1 MAYNLN
7 NILPKPTYSTAG
19 RTDGTSAQVT
29 AQRLTVTNAATS
41 TFSAFNPRTDVVVL
55 DVQAANVYCTFDGTT
70 PSSTNGH
77 ILTYGTAYTWS
88 TAAAIA
94 AKFVATSATN
104 SIIYASEFQT

>member
-19 RTDGTSAQVT
+19 RTDGTSALV
-29 AQRLTVTNAATS
+29 AGQRLTVTSTATS
-41 TFSAFNPRTDVVVL
+41 TFSAFNARTDVIAL
-55 DVQAANVYCTFDGTT
+55 DVQVANTYCTFDGTT
-70 PSSTNGH
+70 PSATNGH
-77 ILTYGTAYTWS
+77 ILYSGQAYTWS

-94 AKFVATSATN
+94 AKFVATTTTN

>member
-41 TFSAFNPRTDVVVL
+41 TFSAFNARTDVVVF
-55 DVQAANVYCTFDGTT
+55 DVQVANVYCTFDGTT
-70 PSSTNGH
+70 PSATNGH

-94 AKFVATSATN
+94 AKFVATTTTN